1 MFKRL
6 INHIKRWNKWRKHC
20 GNGWFHKI
28 SVLFGGHSPTFN
40 FTLTD
45 EELEEMEQALIKAMK
60 DTPAQI
66 LKNDYYESE
75 E

>member
-20 GNGWFHKI
+20 VNGWVHKI
-28 SVLFGGHSPTFN
+28 SVLFGGHSPTFV

-45 EELEEMEQALIKAMK
+45 EELAELEQILTREME
-60 DTPAQI
+60 TTVHI
-66 LKNDYYESE
+66 LRE
-75 E
+75 